1 MVDQWNELER
11 TRQSIYSMRRGISLH
26 FDARFRSHVVYARTH
41 VLLQSVGVE
50 LKKRVPQQGRRVGAL
65 VRVDRLHE
73 RRQIV
78 RLPEHAA
85 AAAATTFVQSRRTGG
100 VTAQP
105 LAEHS
110 TTGPNVKGRY
120 GRVCR
125 VGVALGF
132 GGHEMLGFVV
142 IMYVYRIWFVKKGR
156 IPIK

>member
-1 MVDQWNELER
+1 MVVQWNELER
-11 TRQSIYSMRRGISLH
+11 TRQVSSMRRGISLH
-26 FDARFRSHVVYARTH
+26 FDARFRSHVLRAH

-50 LKKRVPQQGRRVGAL
+50 LKKRVPQQGRRVGTL
-65 VRVDRLHE
+65 VRVVRLHE

-85 AAAATTFVQSRRTGG
+85 ATTTTFVQSSSRTGG

-110 TTGPNVKGRY
+110 TTAPNVKGRY

-132 GGHEMLGFVV
+132 GWHEKLGFVV